1 MTNTNDRESPIETSH
16 GAPPWIIVL
25 GIVLIIASVLYN
37 PIKDLFDEAMQ
48 ESKRSEVS
56 KFERNKVPSKPKIV
70 WKKISFAVSSFRWT
84 EKVFPSYTYFK
95 EITSDT
101 CAWMQMTNGSVFRL
115 ASGDGG
121 HHVTNISPRL
131 KFKACEN
138 GSAIISVTYKK

>member
-1 MTNTNDRESPIETSH
+1 MTNINDIDPPRETSR
-16 GAPPWIIVL
+16 GAPPWIITL
-25 GIVLIIASVLYN
+25 GIMLIIASVLYN
-37 PIKDLFDEAMQ
+37 PIKDLLD
-48 ESKRSEVS
+48 EVS
-56 KFERNKVPSKPKIV
+56 DENSVVKLERNKIAPKPKIV

-95 EITSDT
+95 EITSDK
-101 CAWMQMTNGSVFRL
+101 CAWVLMTNGSVFRL

-138 GSAIISVTYKK
+138 RSAIISVTYKK